1 MTRQARDSD
10 SIPDTPVPVDLEGV
24 GGDEST
30 RLARK
35 RTSLSVERS
44 FLAFERTLMS
54 WLRTSLS
61 MISFGFTLVKFFE
74 FLEDERGGPLV
85 GGFGRTW
92 ATTTLGM
99 AMIVIGTG
107 ALVVAII
114 QHRRRVEALRME
126 GLLPQW
132 NLALNVAILVAVLG
146 VFALGSIF
154 LKG

>member
-1 MTRQARDSD
+1 MTSRSRQEAL
-10 SIPDTPVPVDLEGV
+10 PDVPISQVLEGTDH
-24 GGDEST
+24 DEST
-30 RLARK
+30 ELSRK
-35 RTSLSVERS
+35 RTSLSIERS

-74 FLEDERGGPLV
+74 FLEDERGGPIV
-85 GGFGRTW
+85 GGLGRTW

-114 QHRRRVEALRME
+114 QHRRRVEALRRE

-132 NLALNVAILVAVLG
+132 NLALNVAVLVAVLG
-146 VFALGSIF
+146 VFAMGSIF
-154 LKG
+154 LGR

>member
-1 MTRQARDSD
+1 VKTRPDLQSPDS
-10 SIPDTPVPVDLEGV
+10 PAANAEGEV
-24 GGDEST
+24 KNEGT
-30 RLARK
+30 RLSRQ

-44 FLAFERTLMS
+44 FLAFERTLMA

-74 FLEDERGGPLV
+74 YLEGERGSPIV

-92 ATTTLGM
+92 ATTSLGM

-107 ALVVAII
+107 ALAVATL
-114 QHRRRVEALRME
+114 QHKRRVDALRRE

-146 VFALGSIF
+146 VFALGS
-154 LKG
+154 LLVGR